1 MSTTHYSSTSA
12 FTLVLAGRPRR
23 FIAGE
28 RITAAAYGRLPGSI
42 QRRFV
47 AAAPAARGPRAVA
60 GAGVTV
66 SDAAVLGLLLDC
78 HARGL
83 TVDGGYAVV
92 WAWVA
97 SELGAYTGWA
107 HYRASQLARVGRA
120 FERATGVS
128 FATVCPG
135 LPAVAGAWVS
145 DLA

>member
-1 MSTTHYSSTSA
+1 MSTSHYSSTSA
-12 FTLVLAGRPRR
+12 FTLVAAGRARA
-23 FIAGE
+23 FTAGQ

-47 AAAPAARGPRAVA
+47 PVTRVARTAGAARGPVVRDRAVL
-60 GAGVTV
+60 
-66 SDAAVLGLLLDC
+66 SLFLDQFD
-78 HARGL
+78 RGL

-97 SELGAYTGWA
+97 SELGVEAGWA
-107 HYRASQLARVGRA
+107 HYRAAHLARVGRA

-135 LPAVAGAWVS
+135 LPAVAGDWVS